1 MRFISP
7 TRSAESTASERTEP
21 SASRTLA
28 FRIASSRWVAA
39 CMPPTPTARRNWLTS
54 EIRQRAKASTI
65 SRRSSSGVTS
75 SALVSSPWMRLS

>member
-1 MRFISP
+1 MIEASRIRFISP

-39 CMPPTPTARRNWLTS
+39 VMPPTPTARRNC
-54 EIRQRAKASTI
+54 
-65 SRRSSSGVTS
+65 
-75 SALVSSPWMRLS
+75 